1 MAGNDEGKYFF
12 LHYFKCLYIF
22 IEIWM
27 FVLLFFV
34 GWWIFLIFYEKLSL
48 VLEFMTGGQSGRYF
62 KLFCSD
68 WELCISTRSGIWS
81 QYCWWE
87 RSNNVKDCWNNTRD
101 LLLVSTQLL
110 PEIAL
115 CFGLIIWFRVMSQ
128 QTRRNKCC
136 GKCKLFHRNISS
148 GFIL

>member
-1 MAGNDEGKYFF
+1 
-12 LHYFKCLYIF
+12 
-22 IEIWM
+22 M

-68 WELCISTRSGIWS
+68 WELCISTRSQIWS

-101 LLLVSTQLL
+101 LLLDLYNYCQRLL
-110 PEIAL
+110 CVLGWSFDLESCHSKREEINVVENVNCSIGIYQVASYCNSL
-115 CFGLIIWFRVMSQ
+115 HFVM
-128 QTRRNKCC
+128 N
-136 GKCKLFHRNISS
+136 LWWY
-148 GFIL
+148 LY